1 MIFVALDA
9 RAGAHRGGGLF
20 FSPKKR
26 ARRQNRISNVKS
38 KCSLAFSPAF
48 FFTVSSALGPRH
60 RGHPFCLL
68 GGRRHDLLI
77 AAGRTNFIRGTKR
90 KICFTHKIC
99 AGPRHDNSFLTRQPS
114 TCYVMRCSIFGFAC
128 LGRAGPPLRRAWAAI
143 TKCPAWAC
151 AAPGPRLGL
160 GRAWAAPGPRLGN
173 AQPCLRSPRQAQPGR
188 RAGRCL
194 GAALSAAWHCYAAA
208 QRGAVRRTRR
218 RLGGR
223 ARALRVHFAY
233 LNTPMLF
240 EYHLNTI

>member
-1 MIFVALDA
+1 MLRNALFYI
-9 RAGAHRGGGLF
+9 RLRLPRTGGA
-20 FSPKKR
+20 
-26 ARRQNRISNVKS
+26 A
-38 KCSLAFSPAF
+38 
-48 FFTVSSALGPRH
+48 SAPR
-60 RGHPFCLL
+60 
-68 GGRRHDLLI
+68 
-77 AAGRTNFIRGTKR
+77 
-90 KICFTHKIC
+90 
-99 AGPRHDNSFLTRQPS
+99 
-114 TCYVMRCSIFGFAC
+114 
-128 LGRAGPPLRRAWAAI
+128 LGRDYEMPSLGL
-143 TKCPAWAC
+143 
-151 AAPGPRLGL
+151 RLGL

-223 ARALRVHFAY
+223 ARALRLHFAY